1 MSKLWKN
8 YRYLIGR
15 RFTQVLLLVL
25 FFGANAW
32 GWKILTGNLSSSEI
46 LGVIPMSD
54 PYAVLQMVAAGAIVA
69 TDLLMG
75 VTVVTLFY
83 FLIGGRAFC
92 SWVCPINMVTD
103 SANYLRRVFDI
114 DRAQKTR
121 QLITRNMRY
130 WVLGLSFLVSAFM
143 GIAAFEFVSPI
154 SMMHRGIVFGM
165 GFGWAA
171 IALIFLFDLFVLK
184 NGWCGHVCPLG
195 GFYSLLGKYS
205 FIRVHYLEE
214 NCTLCM
220 RCKEICPEKQVLH
233 MIGKESLPILSGE
246 CTNCARCIEVCD
258 DDALRFSKRDIIHN
272 KKMGEYNE
280 DFNKSY
286 NRFGNSSF
294 VVGWL

>member
-1 MSKLWKN
+1 MSKIWNN
-8 YRYLIGR
+8 YRYLILR
-15 RFTQVLLLVL
+15 RFTQIGILVL

-32 GWKILTGNLSSSEI
+32 GWKILEGNLSTSKIFEI
-46 LGVIPMSD
+46 IPMSD
-54 PYAVLQMVAAGAIVA
+54 PYAVLQMVAAGAVVA
-69 TDLLMG
+69 TDLLLG
-75 VTVVTLFY
+75 VAVVTLFY
-83 FLIGGRAFC
+83 FIIGGRAFC

-114 DRAQKTR
+114 DRAQKTK
-121 QLITRNMRY
+121 QPITRNVRY
-130 WVLGLSFLVSAFM
+130 WILGLSLVVSAFM

-195 GFYSLLGKYS
+195 GFYSLLGKFS
-205 FIRVHYLEE
+205 FIRVHHLEE

-220 RCKEICPEKQVLH
+220 KCKVVCPEKQVLH
-233 MIGKESLPILSGE
+233 MIGKESLPVLSGE

-258 DDALRFSKRDIIHN
+258 DDALRFSIRDFIQN
-272 KKMGEYNE
+272 KKMGE
-280 DFNKSY
+280 
-286 NRFGNSSF
+286 
-294 VVGWL
+294 